1 MWIPSLEQAGSVG
14 GSGRNERAEHS
25 GTSLLRG
32 TSAQSDSVFQPHV
45 VSGVCWALPP
55 GRNDRAGVMT
65 MRSHHG
71 RCITGTALSGRE
83 ANEGSRHG
91 TGDNLM
97 QAAEQDLLRLF
108 PEPAARRPL
117 RGLYLDEALRPSG
130 TRTRPFVYASF
141 VASLDGRISQPDPET
156 RTRKPPAAITNPRD
170 WRLFQELA
178 ASADVLVTS
187 GRYIRDLAAG
197 GAQAGL
203 PVSRASEFEDLLA
216 WRKERRLAPQPAV
229 VIVSGSLDLPIPATL
244 LDCGRA
250 VYVATGRA
258 AEPARIDA
266 LIQRG
271 VRVLEAG
278 RGARVQ
284 GRALIK
290 ALAHEGFGNIDMVA
304 GSGILNTLIADH
316 AFDRLYLTQASRILG
331 GVLFDTLIKGGPL
344 DPPADFELHALHY
357 DAPTDAAAGQ
367 LFAAFDYRRSGAS
380 RRARESSTT
389 S

>member
-1 MWIPSLEQAGSVG
+1 MQVG
-14 GSGRNERAEHS
+14 EH
-25 GTSLLRG
+25 
-32 TSAQSDSVFQPHV
+32 DV
-45 VSGVCWALPP
+45 
-55 GRNDRAGVMT
+55 
-65 MRSHHG
+65 
-71 RCITGTALSGRE
+71 
-83 ANEGSRHG
+83 
-91 TGDNLM
+91 
-97 QAAEQDLLRLF
+97 LRLF
-108 PEPAARRPL
+108 PEPAVRGPL

-203 PVSRASEFEDLLA
+203 PVSREPEFADLLA
-216 WRKERRLAPQPAV
+216 WRKDRGLAHQPAV
-229 VIVSGSLDLPIPATL
+229 VIVSGSLDLPIPAAL
-244 LDCGRA
+244 LDSGRA

-258 AEPARIDA
+258 AEPERIDA
-266 LIQRG
+266 LTRRG
-271 VRVLEAG
+271 VRILKAG

-316 AFDRLYLTQASRILG
+316 AFDRLYLTQANRILG
-331 GVLFDTLIKGGPL
+331 GVLFDTLIRGGPL
-344 DPPADFELHALHY
+344 DPPADFELRSLYY
-357 DAPTDAAAGQ
+357 DGPTDGAAGQ
-367 LFAAFDYRRSGAS
+367 LFAAFDYRRSSGSRRVRPSSTGAS
-380 RRARESSTT
+380 G
-389 S
+389 